1 MTCKIKVHSH
11 VSTLHD
17 NNTSFQQLQEI
28 TVDLHAST
36 DEGNLCKD
44 ERNIFKTTSN
54 RQVQGTKSAIIQEVP
69 PDGGWGWVICCATF
83 LCNFV
88 VGGTYFSFGIML
100 PHLID
105 EFNSDH
111 VTISMIGSVLYGVT
125 QLVGVFV
132 AGFIDICG
140 CRSLCIGGA
149 LLGAISFS
157 IAAFLPS
164 NIGIFMIVYAVFGGI
179 GHGTITIVSV
189 IICTKYFSKKR
200 ALSVGISRCGT
211 GFGTV
216 IMAPLVELMLSKFGS
231 KGAILVTASFT
242 ALCGISGLFMK
253 PVPTIEKTAKIK
265 KQYLVESGRKFD
277 STTGLQSEVVSTTYQ
292 SELNGKSF
300 GGKYHESQIEESV
313 SVQVVSKM
321 HAIVTNMFS
330 LKYMSEI
337 GFHLFNIQR
346 ILYYIGLMTISI
358 YLPNMIHLQP
368 ATNID
373 STRISYIVSIIG
385 GANTLARV
393 LLGAI
398 SDLPMVN
405 PIVVLVVANSIAS
418 ISAFAMVYCQTF
430 AAFASFGFIFGFATA
445 PGNSLTS
452 VVLANIFGVQALV
465 TTFDMS
471 NFFAGI
477 CIIPGPSFVGYIFQ
491 LLNENPNVPFYAASG
506 ILLMTALLNLILY
519 TVNKYEVRCSKRR
532 RIQTMYEEI

>member
-1 MTCKIKVHSH
+1 
-11 VSTLHD
+11 
-17 NNTSFQQLQEI
+17 
-28 TVDLHAST
+28 
-36 DEGNLCKD
+36 LCKD
-44 ERNIFKTTSN
+44 ERNEYKTPPN
-54 RQVQGTKSAIIQEVP
+54 RQATGTKTATIQEVP
-69 PDGGWGWVICCATF
+69 PDGGWGWVICFATF
-83 LCNFV
+83 LCHFV
-88 VGGTYFSFGIML
+88 VGGTYYSFGIML
-100 PHLID
+100 PHLIE

-149 LLGAISFS
+149 VFGAISFS

-179 GHGTITIVSV
+179 GHGTISIVSV

-242 ALCGISGLFMK
+242 AVCGISGLFMK
-253 PVPTIEKTAKIK
+253 PVPTIEKTATIG
-265 KQYLVESGRKFD
+265 KQYLVESGSTFD
-277 STTGLQSEVVSTTYQ
+277 SNTGLQCEVFSTTYE
-292 SELNGKSF
+292 SELNGKRF
-300 GGKYHESQIEESV
+300 GGKYHGSQIEKSV
-313 SVQVVSKM
+313 SAQVVSKM
-321 HAIVTNMFS
+321 HAIITNMFS
-330 LKYMSEI
+330 LKYMSDI

-358 YLPNMIHLQP
+358 YLPNMIQLQP
-368 ATNID
+368 ATKID

-465 TTFDMS
+465 TTFGMS

-519 TVNKYEVRCSKRR
+519 SVNKYEVQCSKRR